1 MLIIFRHF
9 KQYIEDNLSK
19 TQEDG
24 KMKKMMNKKKKYRG
38 LKEYTDALSPG
49 LQRNTFI
56 VIPIELVE
64 GNRKVREGDFLDPCW
79 VWAYD
84 AGWDSSQAETAING
98 EKYQGRVKVA
108 KDSLNSWFYGACW
121 EGVSLRDMWLKA
133 QRHPDKM
140 WVCHTKALEEWDHE
154 PYI

>member
-1 MLIIFRHF
+1 MI
-9 KQYIEDNLSK
+9 
-19 TQEDG
+19 
-24 KMKKMMNKKKKYRG
+24 NKKKKYRS
-38 LKEYTDALSPG
+38 LKEYTDVLSPG

-56 VIPIELVE
+56 VIPIELVD
-64 GNRKVREGDFLDPCW
+64 GNRKVKEGDSLDPYW

-84 AGWDSSQAETAING
+84 AGWDSSQAETVING

-133 QRHPDKM
+133 QRHPDKI
-140 WVCHTKALEEWDHE
+140 WICYTKELEEWDHE
-154 PYI
+154 SYI